1 MKKYLQIKSIA
12 TRMPIRSVEVTGR
25 TEREIERIERG
36 ILINMDAD
44 RFFVELIEIE
54 NLA

>member
-1 MKKYLQIKSIA
+1 MKKYLQIKTHA
-12 TRMPIRSVEVTGR
+12 GMPIRRVEVTGR

-44 RFFVELIEIE
+44 RFFVELVEVE
-54 NLA
+54 ESA

>member
-1 MKKYLQIKSIA
+1 MKKYLQIKSHSG
-12 TRMPIRSVEVTGR
+12 MPIRRVEVTGR

-44 RFFVELIEIE
+44 RFFVELIEVE
-54 NLA
+54 DLA